1 MRKLIIVGI
10 IVVVAVITWLGYMRY
25 DTQRFIKELT
35 SSPDKSSLSEQ
46 HTKDTAKDD
55 SVNVPGNTSDSLDPW
70 DIWVHNQ
77 SDIIATLSEKN
88 SDGDWPY
95 DETYQDS
102 VARLTEL
109 AAELKK
115 IQDKPPP
122 LDSNPIVE
130 ASIIQPEKYEG
141 PQTVAGIA
149 EVFGDLIYGYSPN
162 PDVDVAY
169 PSEEWIQRLLDE
181 GASIKTRGELTGFFN
196 ARSFLFDASQ
206 DPEFMKM
213 LAHSHGYPTESWE
226 AFESAFINHSIWE
239 QQTIT
244 ASQQD
249 PTIDGG
255 IILGYNFYPT
265 YANKKTL
272 YVKRRSTGA
281 TTFGDDISNG
291 QLFNLLFRGINP
303 EGFEVIYL
311 DSEWDM
317 LPEKPPP
324 ITKEEVIN
332 ATFDDWLKSTNNMES
347 EWVPPMLEFPE
358 EFDSLPETQE
368 EQRRNL
374 IDTQAEAAANAAKAE
389 FERAHKEFEQAQKE
403 VERLATLSDAELED
417 EFEKLILSTFPQELI
432 PEQLDTD
439 LSEHFTPERFEEAM
453 SMLNQQGLEDGLRR
467 LQQTNPPMAVF
478 LKQHISRQEP
488 PRQGPPQH
496 PRRD

>member
-1 MRKLIIVGI
+1 MIFP
-10 IVVVAVITWLGYMRY
+10 M
-25 DTQRFIKELT
+25 E
-35 SSPDKSSLSEQ
+35 
-46 HTKDTAKDD
+46 
-55 SVNVPGNTSDSLDPW
+55 
-70 DIWVHNQ
+70 
-77 SDIIATLSEKN
+77 
-88 SDGDWPY
+88 
-95 DETYQDS
+95 
-102 VARLTEL
+102 
-109 AAELKK
+109 
-115 IQDKPPP
+115 
-122 LDSNPIVE
+122 
-130 ASIIQPEKYEG
+130 
-141 PQTVAGIA
+141 
-149 EVFGDLIYGYSPN
+149 
-162 PDVDVAY
+162 
-169 PSEEWIQRLLDE
+169 
-181 GASIKTRGELTGFFN
+181 
-196 ARSFLFDASQ
+196 
-206 DPEFMKM
+206 
-213 LAHSHGYPTESWE
+213 
-226 AFESAFINHSIWE
+226 
-239 QQTIT
+239 
-244 ASQQD
+244 
-249 PTIDGG
+249 
-255 IILGYNFYPT
+255 
-265 YANKKTL
+265 
-272 YVKRRSTGA
+272 
-281 TTFGDDISNG
+281 

-478 LKQHISRQEP
+478 FEATHFTTGTTAARSATAPKT
-488 PRQGPPQH
+488 
-496 PRRD
+496 